1 MNSRIEEL
9 QVEIATEFD
18 DLIPIDYKEA
28 WLFFQGGTGVMPTM
42 WFCFSDIAT
51 GNIFP
56 SDRLSERKDIIIND
70 IKRYEQLENKLIW
83 DLIALQE
90 EYTSSY
96 ANEWYTLTCK
106 LTQSESF
113 DISFSY
119 EKPTGSLQERRE
131 KWCMEHLGIM
141 PPKVTVDM
149 LRS

>member
-1 MNSRIEEL
+1 MINKIEEL
-9 QVEIATEFD
+9 QVEIATEFN
-18 DLIPIDYKEA
+18 DLIPIEYKEA

-56 SDRLSERKDIIIND
+56 SDRLSKRKDIIIND

-90 EYTSSY
+90 EYNSSY
-96 ANEWYTLTCK
+96 ANEWYTMTCK

-113 DISFSY
+113 NISFSY

-131 KWCMEHLGIM
+131 KWCMEHLGTM